1 MEARRVGTR
10 CAEPGTSHA
19 GKSGVPRPYGAHL
32 SFSLNR
38 LTPPLPAYSLSPK
51 HLSLEKR
58 VIQLG
63 NLRIL
68 VRHSL
73 VMSSTKRHHRTHGRT
88 EKKFGKKISRHHLTR
103 EINFPKL
110 SLFRDRP
117 TDGLITRLSSSVIF
131 RTCVLFVCLCVHKYA
146 DRSKPSIHDDLFQA
160 ACLERAQ
167 QIKHLRL
174 AGGTHDR

>member
-19 GKSGVPRPYGAHL
+19 GKSGVPRSYGAHL

-73 VMSSTKRHHRTHGRT
+73 VMSSTKRHHRTHLPWQN

-131 RTCVLFVCLCVHKYA
+131 RTCVLFVCLC
-146 DRSKPSIHDDLFQA
+146 
-160 ACLERAQ
+160 AQ
-167 QIKHLRL
+167 ICRQIKAEYPRRSLPGRMP
-174 AGGTHDR
+174 